1 MNPLLKAACRAFENV
16 LEKGALFACGGSS
29 VVVKQG
35 NSVSWAVASISTKG
49 AIAPVPSASAL
60 AHILAWALNEMV
72 DGRGP
77 VVGQFGVVTGEDVG
91 KRVVYVSSGG
101 ETIEFGVV
109 VDVGVSTGTAFVD
122 FGREVPAIKA
132 CQKETLALCKF

>member
-16 LEKGALFACGGSS
+16 LEKGAQFVCSGAS
-29 VVVKQG
+29 VLVKHDAA
-35 NSVSWAVASISTKG
+35 NWFVASISTKG
-49 AIAPVPSASAL
+49 AIATVPSASAL
-60 AHILAWALNEMV
+60 TYILAWALNEMV

-77 VVGQFGVVTGEDVG
+77 VVGQFGVVTDEDVG

-109 VDVGVSTGTAFVD
+109 VDVGISTGTAFVD